1 MSSRQ
6 PIFVNLKFNTMKNT
20 LQMYEHYLYMQYYY
34 STKCNILIMINYS
47 YIHKTFM
54 KLFFHKNF
62 PFIQYI
68 MPSDFY
74 NRHKYRYAIFSILH
88 PLSIMLMPD
97 SLFPKSI
104 WQYFLLATADK
115 SDELQ
120 IPFFPYL
127 IVKTIFHET
136 SKPGPSKIETS
147 F

>member
-1 MSSRQ
+1 
-6 PIFVNLKFNTMKNT
+6 
-20 LQMYEHYLYMQYYY
+20 MYEHYLYMQYYY

-120 IPFFPYL
+120 IPFFHTLLLKPFFTKL
-127 IVKTIFHET
+127 PNLARVKLRQAFSYDAKLNILNNMKNFY
-136 SKPGPSKIETS
+136 
-147 F
+147 